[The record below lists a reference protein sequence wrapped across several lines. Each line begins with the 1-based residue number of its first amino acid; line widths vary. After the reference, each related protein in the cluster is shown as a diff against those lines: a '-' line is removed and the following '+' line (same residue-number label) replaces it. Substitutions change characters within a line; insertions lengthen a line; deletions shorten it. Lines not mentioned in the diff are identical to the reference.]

1 MKKITVLLF
10 ALIAG
15 AFAMQAIEKAPMRAT
30 IYPTLPDAYTQLDDS
45 RIYYSIDRRWFAGVN
60 RLFTSE
66 GPGYQYAISLLGE
79 IDGQYYSSTYGVER
93 AGQDDGCG
101 AGFLGAFQV
110 GTNDAVY
117 LDSKTGTT
125 SHGVTMTAA
134 IEAVGEVAAR
144 IIYTLNNNNDA
155 AVTVSAGVYAD
166 IMIGNNDNAP
176 LYRMRDDQN
185 RVYGMKMKESTAEDA
200 PLFCALFGE
209 DVTGVTAIDD
219 YWFGQYN
226 HNFNPYQ
233 IVGDYSNIVIDR
245 WGTIFDQVDNNYMKE
260 GGQYDSALGF
270 CWKNRTIPAGGSIE
284 LSYIISVGEIEF
296 EEPIVPGEDRFEYQ
310 VEAFDFDGWN
320 DLTVEHPARVW
331 GYYEH
336 PYGQAGYI
344 EYQVDDENTWHRIPT
359 ELVSGEEFDL
369 NFMMMFNE
377 NRATDHVLALRFTDG
392 LGHYTDMNGLSWT
405 DVRSFDVSSFNEE
418 RVYNGEPQ
426 VYEITGLDGTQPYFG
441 ETNPGTYNFT
451 LEGIFED
458 NTIGIMEVEYT
469 IGKADPIID
478 VTSPAHLID
487 IDNMLP
493 GASTATVEVIKGDGT
508 PIITYLNT
516 VTGDILTEAPTAIG
530 IYTVIVE
537 MPETDFYNGI
547 PATPYGTF
555 EIYRKVTGVNEI
567 NVNGVDNG
575 AWYTIDGRRVAAPT
589 ERGVYIHNGKKYMVK

>member
-45 RIYYSIDRRWFAGVN
+45 KIYYSIADRYFAGVN
-60 RLFTSE
+60 RLFTTS
-66 GPGYQYAISLLGE
+66 GPGQQNAISILGE
-79 IDGQYYSSTYGVER
+79 IDGQYYSCTYGSTQR
-93 AGQDDGCG
+93 DDGCG
-101 AGFLGAFQV
+101 SGFLGAFKV
-110 GTNDAVY
+110 GSYDAVY
-117 LDSKTGTT
+117 LHSKNGTT

-144 IIYTLNNNNDA
+144 IVYTLTNNNDQ

-176 LYRMRDDQN
+176 LYEMKDEQK
-185 RVYGMKMKESTAEDA
+185 RVYGMKMKESIADDA

-209 DVTGVTAIDD
+209 DVTGVTAADD
-219 YWFGQYN
+219 HWFGHFD
-226 HNFNPYQ
+226 HNFEPDQ
-233 IVGDYSNIVIDR
+233 ICGDYSNIIIDR
-245 WGTIFDQVDNNYMKE
+245 IGTWFDRVDDNYMEE
-260 GGQYDSALGF
+260 GGNYDCGIGF

-320 DLTVEHPARVW
+320 DLSVEHPARVW

-369 NFMMMFNE
+369 RFNMMFNE

-478 VTSPAHLID
+478 VTSPAPLID
-487 IDNMLP
+487 IDNMAP

-530 IYTVIVE
+530 VYTVIVE

-575 AWYTIDGRRVAAPT
+575 AWYTIDGRRVAAPA

>member
-45 RIYYSIDRRWFAGVN
+45 KIYYSIADRYFAGVN
-60 RLFTSE
+60 RLFTTS
-66 GPGYQYAISLLGE
+66 GPGQQNAISILGE
-79 IDGQYYSSTYGVER
+79 IDGQYYSCTYGSTQR
-93 AGQDDGCG
+93 DDGCG
-101 AGFLGAFQV
+101 SGFLGAFKV
-110 GTNDAVY
+110 GSYDAVY
-117 LDSKTGTT
+117 LHSKNGTT

-144 IIYTLNNNNDA
+144 IVYTLTNNNDQ

-176 LYRMRDDQN
+176 LYEMKDEQK
-185 RVYGMKMKESTAEDA
+185 RVYGMKMKESIADDA

-209 DVTGVTAIDD
+209 DVTGVTAADD
-219 YWFGQYN
+219 HWFGHFD
-226 HNFNPYQ
+226 HNFEPDQ
-233 IVGDYSNIVIDR
+233 ICGDYSNIIIDR
-245 WGTIFDQVDNNYMKE
+245 IGTWFDRVDDNYMEE
-260 GGQYDSALGF
+260 GGNYDCGIGF

-320 DLTVEHPARVW
+320 DLSVEHPARVW

-369 NFMMMFNE
+369 RFNMMFNE

-478 VTSPAHLID
+478 VTSPAPLID
-487 IDNMLP
+487 IDNMAP

-530 IYTVIVE
+530 VYTVIVE

>member
-45 RIYYSIDRRWFAGVN
+45 RIYYSIGDRYFAGVN
-60 RLFTSE
+60 RLFTTS
-66 GPGYQYAISLLGE
+66 GPGQQNAISILGE
-79 IDGQYYSSTYGVER
+79 IDGQYYSCTYGTTTR
-93 AGQDDGCG
+93 DDGCG
-101 AGFLGAFQV
+101 SGFLGAFKV
-110 GTNDAVY
+110 GNYDGVY
-117 LDSKTGTT
+117 LHSENGTT
-125 SHGVTMTAA
+125 SHGVTMTAD
-134 IEAVGEVAAR
+134 IEAVGDVAAR
-144 IIYTLNNNNDA
+144 IIYTLTNNNDA

-176 LYRMRDDQN
+176 LYRMRDEQN
-185 RVYGMKMKESTAEDA
+185 RVYGMKMKESLAEDA

-209 DVTGVTAIDD
+209 DVTGVTAADD
-219 YWFGQYN
+219 HWFGHFD
-226 HNFNPYQ
+226 HNFEPNQ
-233 IVGDYSNIVIDR
+233 ICGDYSEIIIDR
-245 WGTIFDQVDNNYMKE
+245 IGTWFDRVDDNYMEE
-260 GGQYDSALGF
+260 GGNYDCGIGF

-310 VEAFDFDGWN
+310 VEAIDFDGWN
-320 DLTVEHPARVW
+320 DLTVEHPAHVW

-359 ELVSGEEFDL
+359 ELISGEEFDL
-369 NFMMMFNE
+369 NFNMMFNE
-377 NRATDHVLALRFTDG
+377 NRAIDHVLALRFTDG

-478 VTSPAHLID
+478 VTSPAPLID
-487 IDNMLP
+487 IDNMAP

-530 IYTVIVE
+530 VYTVIVE